1 MLTLKLSFCL
11 SSVSVGELALLMFMI
26 DLNVSANHTE
36 KF

>member
-26 DLNVSANHTE
+26 FFKIVE
-36 KF
+36 YGF